1 MKNTSQTIESLT
13 KSNEILT
20 VTNQD
25 LQLRLDNLEEYIR
38 LLQRGRFAA
47 KSESLTHPGMK
58 ALFED
63 ELDEQSNEPPKE
75 TKVEAH
81 TRTINRKPLPA
92 NLPRQDVVCDLSE
105 AEKIGPCCQ
114 EQMKSS
120 HEKTSEK
127 LHIKPAEFLVK
138 RFITPVYSCKKC
150 DQMKQAKM
158 PAHPLPKCSVTLET
172 LAYLAVDKY
181 IDGMP
186 LHRLEKKFLRGG
198 VELGRD
204 KMSRWLIKLSE
215 KIEPIKDLVHA
226 ELLNGGVLG
235 MDETS
240 LQVLKEKGRRADQ
253 KSYMLV
259 QAREG
264 PPGRSIVLFHYEK
277 SRAAL
282 VLDQY
287 LNGFSGSLVTD
298 GLSSY
303 QTCVGNRVGISHGGC
318 WAHAR
323 RKFADAV
330 KGKKNNTGVA
340 KDAILLIKE
349 LFEIEKSIKGKG
361 ADVIQAAR
369 TEKSEPVIKAI
380 ESLWT
385 SRIGLIPRKS
395 LSGKALHYLKN
406 QWELLTRFL
415 KDPNLP
421 IHNNFVE
428 RQVRPLAVGRRAWL
442 FCDTPAGAQAS
453 ATFYSL
459 LVTAKEN
466 GLDPMDYLI
475 RVFSEIDQCDDLTL
489 LLPFA

>member
-1 MKNTSQTIESLT
+1 MINQLYIISRWRETTFRPATCPEAQRGISRYWALSRR
-13 KSNEILT
+13 SF
-20 VTNQD
+20 VT
-25 LQLRLDNLEEYIR
+25 LFLRIR
-38 LLQRGRFAA
+38 LWRFSRQR
-47 KSESLTHPGMK
+47 
-58 ALFED
+58 
-63 ELDEQSNEPPKE
+63 
-75 TKVEAH
+75 
-81 TRTINRKPLPA
+81 
-92 NLPRQDVVCDLSE
+92 
-105 AEKIGPCCQ
+105 
-114 EQMKSS
+114 
-120 HEKTSEK
+120 
-127 LHIKPAEFLVK
+127 
-138 RFITPVYSCKKC
+138 
-150 DQMKQAKM
+150 
-158 PAHPLPKCSVTLET
+158 
-172 LAYLAVDKY
+172 
-181 IDGMP
+181 
-186 LHRLEKKFLRGG
+186 
-198 VELGRD
+198 
-204 KMSRWLIKLSE
+204 
-215 KIEPIKDLVHA
+215 
-226 ELLNGGVLG
+226 
-235 MDETS
+235 
-240 LQVLKEKGRRADQ
+240 
-253 KSYMLV
+253 
-259 QAREG
+259 
-264 PPGRSIVLFHYEK
+264 
-277 SRAAL
+277 
-282 VLDQY
+282 
-287 LNGFSGSLVTD
+287 LVTD